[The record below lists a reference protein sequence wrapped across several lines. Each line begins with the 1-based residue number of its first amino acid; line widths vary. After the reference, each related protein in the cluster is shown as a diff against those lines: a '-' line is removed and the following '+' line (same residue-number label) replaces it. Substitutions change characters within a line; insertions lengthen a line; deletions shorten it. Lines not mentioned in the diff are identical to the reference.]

1 MAHRE
6 MMREEALLQT
16 KGKTQEMVRA
26 SVSLAEVGGR
36 LR

>member
-6 MMREEALLQT
+6 MMREALLQT
-16 KGKTQEMVRA
+16 KVKMQEMVRA